1 MSLQSIN
8 LYNLL
13 AKKKLFKKK
22 VNFSLKRIKE
32 ALIKLNN
39 PEKKLNKVINIIGS
53 DGKYS
58 VLTYL
63 KFFIE
68 ADGLK
73 TSAFISPSIKSIN
86 ILPNIFFI
94 SMK

>member
-39 PEKKLNKVINIIGS
+39 PEKKLNKVVNIIGS
-53 DGKYS
+53 
-58 VLTYL
+58 T
-63 KFFIE
+63 E
-68 ADGLK
+68 
-73 TSAFISPSIKSIN
+73 N
-86 ILPNIFFI
+86 ILFHLFKIFYRGRWT
-94 SMK
+94 